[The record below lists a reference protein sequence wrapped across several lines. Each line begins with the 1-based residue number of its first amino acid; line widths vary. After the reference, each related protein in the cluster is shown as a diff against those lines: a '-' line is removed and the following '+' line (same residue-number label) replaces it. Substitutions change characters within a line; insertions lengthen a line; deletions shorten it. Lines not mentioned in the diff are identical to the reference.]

1 MRFGFLGQNSR
12 PVLMYTTVVSYC
24 RFSVPGAVRSKA
36 CVCGLSLVEDC
47 GFESFRGHECLSVL
61 SVCDGPI
68 TRPEESYRMWSVW
81 VNVNVIIIVHLWL
94 MKTKQRSNASLIAT
108 FSKVIVVILMLKFE
122 VNMINVASQ
131 TDSLLN
137 LIAVSQINEIFW
149 RYKVSRRNV
158 TIFGWLL
165 WWMWLNIMSRKIM

>member
-1 MRFGFLGQNSR
+1 
-12 PVLMYTTVVSYC
+12 
-24 RFSVPGAVRSKA
+24 
-36 CVCGLSLVEDC
+36 
-47 GFESFRGHECLSVL
+47 
-61 SVCDGPI
+61 
-68 TRPEESYRMWSVW
+68 
-81 VNVNVIIIVHLWL
+81 
-94 MKTKQRSNASLIAT
+94 MKTKQSSNASLIAT

-165 WWMWLNIMSRKIM
+165 